1 MELHAYLVTYD
12 ISDPK
17 RWKKVYEC
25 MKNFGEHLQLSVF
38 HCDLTP
44 QRHVR
49 LKASLESLVHHEED
63 QVLIVKLGKSRPA
76 LNELIEVIGRPGR
89 IELPGPKIV

>member
-1 MELHAYLVTYD
+1 MELYAYLVTYD

-17 RWKKVYEC
+17 RWKKVYETL
-25 MKNFGEHLQLSVF
+25 KGFGEHLQLSVF

-49 LKASLESLVHHEED
+49 LKAALERIVHHGED
-63 QVLIVKLGKSRPA
+63 QVLIVKLGKSLPKLSDA
-76 LNELIEVIGRPGR
+76 IEVVGRPGK
-89 IELPGPKIV
+89 IELPGPKVI